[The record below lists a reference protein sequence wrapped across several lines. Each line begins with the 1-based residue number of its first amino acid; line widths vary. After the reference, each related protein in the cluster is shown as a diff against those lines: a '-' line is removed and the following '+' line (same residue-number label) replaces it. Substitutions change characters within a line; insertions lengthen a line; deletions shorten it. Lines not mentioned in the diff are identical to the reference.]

1 MAANK
6 TYVDIAKMSVK
17 DAFDA
22 KYKSSLPKVM
32 QKAAEKA
39 VKASSQLTL
48 DPPKEKG
55 ATGFSLDGS
64 LVSIGPDKAGKKL
77 EGKFSMAISTWP
89 GKSIKALPSSNAALA
104 IADASKVDAAD
115 VEALAESLVES
126 AMKEAVKYM
135 EKNK

>member
-1 MAANK
+1 MAASK
-6 TYVDIAKMSVK
+6 TYVEIAKMSVK

-22 KYKSSLPKVM
+22 KYTSTLPKVM
-32 QKAAEKA
+32 EKAAEKA
-39 VKASSQLTL
+39 IKASSQLTL

-64 LVSIGPDKAGKKL
+64 LVSIGPDKTGKKL
-77 EGKFSMAISTWP
+77 EGKFSAAISTWP
-89 GKSIKALPSSNAALA
+89 GKSIKAMPSSNAGMPVSDPKK
-104 IADASKVDAAD
+104 IDAGD
-115 VEALAESLVES
+115 VEAVAESLVES

>member
-1 MAANK
+1 MADSK

-22 KYKSSLPKVM
+22 KYKASLPKVM
-32 QKAAEKA
+32 QKAAEAA
-39 VKASSQLTL
+39 VKKSSSLTL
-48 DPPKEKG
+48 DTPKDKS
-55 ATGFSLDGS
+55 ATGFSIDGS

-77 EGKFSMAISTWP
+77 EGKFSAAISTWP
-89 GKSIKALPSSNAALA
+89 GKSIKAMPSSNASMA
-104 IADASKVDAAD
+104 IPGPDKIDAGD
-115 VEALAESLVES
+115 VEALAENLVES